1 MVRLLS
7 GKMVEAHEKK
17 GEERT
22 MSYSKACQ
30 GAVSSGIVA
39 AMLAAVLWLPATGA
53 FAQGVEIVSNL
64 TPATYEVTTLS
75 PGDEY
80 YVDRDYTIIS
90 MPSDLQGAVGIKTAN
105 DDKSVSTETHI
116 EFDLSQKA
124 DVYIAYDN
132 RAISLPDWMGG
143 FSAIGESI
151 AVGDEDASPLQLY
164 KKAFPSGHVA
174 LGGNMA
180 TGAVGAGSSYI
191 VLLTVA
197 ELRVSGR
204 TWLEVG
210 ETLNLTAIVT
220 GPVIGTLSYQWSKD
234 GGDLTG
240 ETGSSL
246 TVVGVAG
253 ADEGVYR
260 VTVQDESG
268 DDPMVSTGADV
279 RIFGAGVLPL
289 AGYVGLGILASA
301 CALTGA
307 AVIRRKKR

>member
-1 MVRLLS
+1 
-7 GKMVEAHEKK
+7 
-17 GEERT
+17 
-22 MSYSKACQ
+22 MSYSKGCQ
-30 GAVSSGIVA
+30 HAVSGGVVA
-39 AMLAAVLWLPATGA
+39 AILAAVLVLPVTGA

-75 PGDEY
+75 PGDKY

-132 RAISLPDWMGG
+132 RKISLPAWMSD
-143 FSAIGESI
+143 FDATGEAI
-151 AVGDEDASPLQLY
+151 AVNDDDASPLQLY
-164 KKAFPSGHVA
+164 KKAFPAGHVV

-180 TGAVGAGSSYI
+180 PPAAGANTNYI

-204 TWLEVG
+204 TWLEEG

-240 ETGSSL
+240 ETGESL
-246 TVVGVAG
+246 VIVGVDAG
-253 ADEGVYR
+253 DEGIYR
-260 VTVQDESG
+260 VTVEDESG
-268 DDPMVSTGADV
+268 DPPLVSTGADV
-279 RIFGAGVLPL
+279 RVFAPGVLPL
-289 AGYVGLGILASA
+289 TGCVGLGFLASA
-301 CALTGA
+301 CALTGV
-307 AVIRRKKR
+307 AVIRRKRR